1 MRGFGQFLLIGILA
15 AVSLRAVS
23 TPSSQAPAPTR
34 DASAILAQAREALG
48 GEKRLSAV
56 KNFVATGRTRQVR
69 GDNLVP
75 IEFEIAVELP
85 DKYVRKDEI
94 PAQES
99 GPTSTG
105 FNGNELIQLPVPT
118 APVLPAGDGRAGGPP
133 APSPAQL
140 EAMRTARVAAVKQD
154 FVRLT
159 LGMFAGSFDSYPL
172 TFTYVGQA
180 EAPQGKA
187 DVIEAK
193 APPNFTMRLFVNS
206 ETHLPIMVS
215 WQAPAGRGGPGRG
228 GPGGPGGPG
237 GGPAPEGRGAPGRAG
252 APPAAA
258 PGSMPAQGAAPQ
270 PARPEAGGAP
280 SAPAAAPPQGAAQ
293 APPRG
298 APPQGAPPQGAPP
311 AAGQQPPG
319 GAPAAG
325 LGRGG
330 PPPAP
335 VEFRIY
341 YADYRDVDGMQ
352 WPFRLRRATG
362 ADTTEETTFDR
373 FRVNTK
379 IDPKKFEVRK

>member
-1 MRGFGQFLLIGILA
+1 MRGFGHFLLIGILA

-23 TPSSQAPAPTR
+23 ISSSPAQAPAK
-34 DASAILAQAREALG
+34 DANAILAQAREALG
-48 GEKRLSAV
+48 GEKRLSGV
-56 KNFVATGRTRQVR
+56 KNFIATGRTRQVR

-105 FNGNELIQLPVPT
+105 FNGNELIQLPVPA
-118 APVLPAGDGRAGGPP
+118 APVPPGGEGRAGGPP
-133 APSPAQL
+133 APNPAQL
-140 EAMRTARVAAVKQD
+140 EAMKAARVAAVKQD

-159 LGMFAGSFDSYPL
+159 MGMFAGSFSSYPL

-237 GGPAPEGRGAPGRAG
+237 GGPAPEGRGAPARAG
-252 APPAAA
+252 APPAA
-258 PGSMPAQGAAPQ
+258 GT
-270 PARPEAGGAP
+270 GAP
-280 SAPAAAPPQGAAQ
+280 PAAPPQGA
-293 APPRG
+293 PPQG
-298 APPQGAPPQGAPP
+298 APPQGGPPQGAPP

-325 LGRGG
+325 PGRGG